1 MKHDHSPQPD
11 DRDCDDGIPKY
22 LLHHVL
28 LEATFQEKHFS
39 TLVTKDEV
47 MGKVMPPN
55 LLYKMLTARLT
66 MQNQDEQRQQSEFFD
81 SIPIKNKQPNVAQI
95 N

>member
-1 MKHDHSPQPD
+1 MSKHRELWDGGGATFAHIKHDHSPQPD

-28 LEATFQEKHFS
+28 LEATSQEKHFS

-55 LLYKMLTARLT
+55 LLYKLQTARL
-66 MQNQDEQRQQSEFFD
+66 
-81 SIPIKNKQPNVAQI
+81 
-95 N
+95 